1 MKLRAKFSFL
11 NSFLIIAVILGVSIF
26 LFIAEKRLLIREIE
40 ENQKNIINGLA
51 QVGKESIITNDEIL
65 LINYV
70 SLVKK
75 TRGVIYAMVT
85 GPQGKILAH
94 TDVSLLGTIAND
106 AIAIK
111 ASSSNELVTQS
122 YVSKEKQN
130 ILDIALPIF
139 TNQKKMGIA
148 RIGFSRDTLHKIV
161 EETLR
166 KTRNRIFGVAIVV
179 LIIGFI
185 GAIIL
190 AQMMT
195 KPIKQMAKGAELIG
209 QGKLDTEISVKGKD
223 ELGSLARD
231 LNKMS
236 RQLKEID
243 QMKSDFLASVT
254 HELKSPLTS
263 LIMYID
269 LFLQGAAGTL
279 NEKAKKFLKIMERN
293 SNRLSRFIDD
303 LLDMAKIERGK
314 MEIKKEPLEILP
326 IVSETVELMK
336 PQADEKDI
344 EIAINIPDNL
354 PLVFVDGDRTRQI
367 ITNLVS
373 NSIKFTPEEGKISIK
388 IQDDKEYLQ
397 VSISDTGI
405 GIPPEQINRIFDK
418 FEQVREV
425 RERVKGPKGT
435 GLGLAIVKSLV
446 EAQGGKIW
454 VESELD
460 KGSTFYFTLPKQTM

>member
-1 MKLRAKFSFL
+1 MKLRTKFSLL
-11 NSFLIIAVILGVSIF
+11 NSILIIAVILGVSIF
-26 LFIAEKRLLIREIE
+26 LFIAEKRLLIQEME
-40 ENQKNIINGLA
+40 KSQTNIIKGLA
-51 QVGKESIITNDEIL
+51 QIGKESLITNDEIL

-70 SLVKK
+70 NLVER
-75 TRGVIYAMVT
+75 TRGVMYAMVT
-85 GPQGKILAH
+85 APQGKILAH
-94 TDVSLLGTIAND
+94 TDVDLLGTIAND
-106 AIAIK
+106 TIAIK
-111 ASSSNELVTQS
+111 ARSSDELVTQS
-122 YVSKEKQN
+122 YVDKEKQN

-139 TNQKKMGIA
+139 IDQNKMGIA
-148 RIGFSRDTLHKIV
+148 RIGFSRDSLHEIV

-166 KTRNRIFGVAIVV
+166 ETRRRIFGVAIVV

-195 KPIKQMAKGAELIG
+195 RPIKQMAKGAELIG
-209 QGKLDTEISVKGKD
+209 QGKLDTTIVVKSND
-223 ELGSLARD
+223 ELESLARD

-236 RQLKEID
+236 SQLKEID
-243 QMKSDFLASVT
+243 QLKKDFLASVT

-263 LIMYID
+263 LIMYVD
-269 LFLQGAAGTL
+269 LFLEGAAGELT
-279 NEKAKKFLKIMERN
+279 EKAKKFLKIMER
-293 SNRLSRFIDD
+293 SSKRLSRFIDD

-326 IVSETVELMK
+326 IVSEIAELIK

-344 EIAINIPDNL
+344 EIAMNIPDNL

-367 ITNLVS
+367 ITNILS
-373 NSIKFTPEEGKISIK
+373 NSVKFTPEKGKISVN
-388 IQDDKEYLQ
+388 IQDEKEHFQ

-405 GIPPEQINRIFDK
+405 GIPPEQIGKIFDK
-418 FEQVREV
+418 FEQVKEV
-425 RERVKGPKGT
+425 RERVKGPRGT

-454 VESELD
+454 VESEVD
-460 KGSTFYFTLPKQTM
+460 KGSTFYFTLPKQTT

>member
-1 MKLRAKFSFL
+1 MKLRTKFSFL
-11 NSFLIIAVILGVSIF
+11 NSILIIAVILGVSIF
-26 LFIAEKRLLIREIE
+26 LFIAEKRLLIQEME
-40 ENQKNIINGLA
+40 KSQTNIIKGLA
-51 QVGKESIITNDEIL
+51 QIGKESLITNDEIL

-70 SLVKK
+70 NLVER
-75 TRGVIYAMVT
+75 TRGVMYAMVT
-85 GPQGKILAH
+85 APQGKILAH
-94 TDVSLLGTIAND
+94 TDVDLLGTIAND
-106 AIAIK
+106 TIAIK
-111 ASSSNELVTQS
+111 ARSSDELVTQS
-122 YVSKEKQN
+122 YVDKEKQN

-139 TNQKKMGIA
+139 IDQNKMGIA
-148 RIGFSRDTLHKIV
+148 RIGFSRDSLHEIV

-166 KTRNRIFGVAIVV
+166 ETRRRIFGVAIVV

-195 KPIKQMAKGAELIG
+195 RPIKQMAKGAELIG
-209 QGKLDTEISVKGKD
+209 QGKLDTTIVVKSND
-223 ELGSLARD
+223 ELESLARD

-236 RQLKEID
+236 SQLKEID
-243 QMKSDFLASVT
+243 QLKKDFLASVT

-263 LIMYID
+263 LIMYVD
-269 LFLQGAAGTL
+269 LFLEGAAGELT
-279 NEKAKKFLKIMERN
+279 EKAKKFLKIMER
-293 SNRLSRFIDD
+293 SSKRLSRFIDD

-326 IVSETVELMK
+326 IVSEIAELIK

-344 EIAINIPDNL
+344 EIAMNIPDNL

-367 ITNLVS
+367 ITNILS
-373 NSIKFTPEEGKISIK
+373 NSVKFTPEKGKISVN
-388 IQDDKEYLQ
+388 IQDEKEHFQ

-405 GIPPEQINRIFDK
+405 GIPPEQIGKIFDK
-418 FEQVREV
+418 FEQVKEV
-425 RERVKGPKGT
+425 RERVKGPRGT

-454 VESELD
+454 VESEVD
-460 KGSTFYFTLPKQTM
+460 KGSTFYFTLPKQTT

>member
-1 MKLRAKFSFL
+1 
-11 NSFLIIAVILGVSIF
+11 
-26 LFIAEKRLLIREIE
+26 
-40 ENQKNIINGLA
+40 
-51 QVGKESIITNDEIL
+51 
-65 LINYV
+65 
-70 SLVKK
+70 
-75 TRGVIYAMVT
+75 
-85 GPQGKILAH
+85 
-94 TDVSLLGTIAND
+94 
-106 AIAIK
+106 
-111 ASSSNELVTQS
+111 
-122 YVSKEKQN
+122 
-130 ILDIALPIF
+130 
-139 TNQKKMGIA
+139 
-148 RIGFSRDTLHKIV
+148 
-161 EETLR
+161 
-166 KTRNRIFGVAIVV
+166 
-179 LIIGFI
+179 
-185 GAIIL
+185 
-190 AQMMT
+190 MMT

-243 QMKSDFLASVT
+243 QMKSDFVTSVT
-254 HELKSPLTS
+254 HELRSPLTS
-263 LIMYID
+263 LTMYID
-269 LFLQGAAGTL
+269 LFLKGGAGEL
-279 NEKAKKFLKIMERN
+279 NDKAKKFLTIMERSN
-293 SNRLSRFIDD
+293 NRLSRFIDD

-314 MEIKKEPLEILP
+314 MEIKKEPLGILP
-326 IVSETVELMK
+326 IVSETVQLIK

-344 EIAINIPDNL
+344 EITMDISDNL

-367 ITNLVS
+367 ITNLLS
-373 NSIKFTPEEGKISIK
+373 NSIKFTPEKGKVSIK
-388 IQDDKEYLQ
+388 IQDEGEHVQ

-454 VESELD
+454 VESEVD

>member
-1 MKLRAKFSFL
+1 MKLRTKFSFL

-26 LFIAEKRLLIREIE
+26 LFIAEKRLLIQEME
-40 ENQKNIINGLA
+40 KNQTNIIKGLA
-51 QVGKESIITNDEIL
+51 QVGKESLITNDEIL

-70 SLVKK
+70 NLVER
-75 TRGVIYAMVT
+75 TRGVMYAMVT
-85 GPQGKILAH
+85 APQGKILAH
-94 TDVSLLGTIAND
+94 TDVDLLGTIAND
-106 AIAIK
+106 TIAIK
-111 ASSSNELVTQS
+111 ARSSDELVTQS
-122 YVSKEKQN
+122 YVDKEKQN
-130 ILDIALPIF
+130 ILDVALPIF
-139 TNQKKMGIA
+139 IDQNKMGIA
-148 RIGFSRDTLHKIV
+148 RIGFSRDSLHEIV

-166 KTRNRIFGVAIVV
+166 ETRKRIFGVAIVM

-195 KPIKQMAKGAELIG
+195 RPIKQMAKGAELIG
-209 QGKLDTEISVKGKD
+209 QGKLDTTIVVKSND
-223 ELGSLARD
+223 ELESLARD

-236 RQLKEID
+236 SQLKEID
-243 QMKSDFLASVT
+243 QLKKDFLASVT

-263 LIMYID
+263 LIMYVD
-269 LFLQGAAGTL
+269 LFLEGAAGELT
-279 NEKAKKFLKIMERN
+279 EKAKKFLKIMER
-293 SNRLSRFIDD
+293 SSKRLSRFIDD

-326 IVSETVELMK
+326 IVSEIAELIK

-344 EIAINIPDNL
+344 EIAMNIPDNL

-367 ITNLVS
+367 ITNILS
-373 NSIKFTPEEGKISIK
+373 NSVKFTPEKGKISVN
-388 IQDDKEYLQ
+388 IQDEKEHFQ

-405 GIPPEQINRIFDK
+405 GIPPEQIGKIFDK
-418 FEQVREV
+418 FEQVKEV
-425 RERVKGPKGT
+425 RERVKGPRGT

-454 VESELD
+454 VESEVD
-460 KGSTFYFTLPKQTM
+460 KGSTFYFTLPKQTT

>member
-1 MKLRAKFSFL
+1 MKLRTKFSLL
-11 NSFLIIAVILGVSIF
+11 NSILIIAVILGVSIF
-26 LFIAEKRLLIREIE
+26 LFIAEKRLLIQEME
-40 ENQKNIINGLA
+40 KSQTNIIKGLA
-51 QVGKESIITNDEIL
+51 QIGKESLITNDEIL

-70 SLVKK
+70 NLVER
-75 TRGVIYAMVT
+75 TRGVMYAMVT
-85 GPQGKILAH
+85 APQGKILAH
-94 TDVSLLGTIAND
+94 TDVDLLGTIAND
-106 AIAIK
+106 TIAIK
-111 ASSSNELVTQS
+111 ARSSDELVTQS
-122 YVSKEKQN
+122 YVDKEKQN

-139 TNQKKMGIA
+139 IDQNKMGIA
-148 RIGFSRDTLHKIV
+148 RIGFSRDSLHEIV

-166 KTRNRIFGVAIVV
+166 ETRRRIFGVAIVV

-195 KPIKQMAKGAELIG
+195 RPIKQMAKGAELIG
-209 QGKLDTEISVKGKD
+209 QGKLDTTIVVKSND
-223 ELGSLARD
+223 ELESLARD

-236 RQLKEID
+236 SQLKEID
-243 QMKSDFLASVT
+243 QLKKDFLASVT

-263 LIMYID
+263 LIMYVD
-269 LFLQGAAGTL
+269 LFLEGAAGELT
-279 NEKAKKFLKIMERN
+279 EKAKKFLKIMER
-293 SNRLSRFIDD
+293 SSKRLSRFIDD

-326 IVSETVELMK
+326 IVSEIAELIK

-344 EIAINIPDNL
+344 EIAMNIPDNL

-367 ITNLVS
+367 ITNILS
-373 NSIKFTPEEGKISIK
+373 NSVKFTPEKGKISVN
-388 IQDDKEYLQ
+388 IQDEKEHFQ

-405 GIPPEQINRIFDK
+405 GIPPEQIGKIFDK
-418 FEQVREV
+418 FEQVKEI
-425 RERVKGPKGT
+425 RERVKGPRGT

-454 VESELD
+454 VESEVD
-460 KGSTFYFTLPKQTM
+460 KGSTFYFTLPKQTT

>member
-1 MKLRAKFSFL
+1 MKLRTKFSFL

-26 LFIAEKRLLIREIE
+26 LFVAERRLLIQELE
-40 ENQKNIINGLA
+40 ENQTNIIKGLA
-51 QVGKESIITNDEIL
+51 QVGKESLITNDEIL
-65 LINYV
+65 LLNYV
-70 SLVKK
+70 SLIKK
-75 TRGVIYAMVT
+75 SRGVIYGMVT

-106 AIAIK
+106 AIAKK
-111 ASSSNELVTQS
+111 AGSSRELVTQS
-122 YVSKEKQN
+122 YLDKEKQK

-139 TNQKKMGIA
+139 IKESKVGIA
-148 RIGFSRDTLHKIV
+148 RIGFSEDTLHNIV

-166 KTRNRIFGVAIVV
+166 KTRKRIFGVAIVV

-209 QGKLDTEISVKGKD
+209 QGKLDTTIEVKSRD

-236 RQLKEID
+236 SQLKEID
-243 QMKSDFLASVT
+243 QMKRDFLASVT
-254 HELKSPLTS
+254 HELRSPLTS
-263 LIMYID
+263 LTMYIE
-269 LFLQGAAGTL
+269 LFLKGAAGELT
-279 NEKAKKFLKIMERN
+279 EKAKKFLKIMEGSN
-293 SNRLSRFIDD
+293 NRLSRFIDD

-314 MEIKKEPLEILP
+314 MEIKRESLGILP
-326 IVSETVELMK
+326 IVSETVQLIK

-344 EIAINIPDNL
+344 EITMDIPDNL

-367 ITNLVS
+367 ITNLLS
-373 NSIKFTPEEGKISIK
+373 NSIKFTPEKGKVSIK
-388 IQDDKEYLQ
+388 VQDDKEYLQ
-397 VSISDTGI
+397 LSISDTGI
-405 GIPPEQINRIFDK
+405 GIPPDRLSKIFDK

-425 RERVKGPKGT
+425 RERIKGPKGT
-435 GLGLAIVKSLV
+435 GLGLTIVKSLV

-454 VESELD
+454 VESEVG
-460 KGSTFYFTLPKQTM
+460 KGSTFYFTLPKQTT

>member
-1 MKLRAKFSFL
+1 MKLRTKFSFL

-26 LFIAEKRLLIREIE
+26 LFIAEKRLLIREME

-70 SLVKK
+70 NLVKK
-75 TRGVIYAMVT
+75 TRGVVYAMVSS
-85 GPQGKILAH
+85 PQGKILAH
-94 TDVSLLGTIAND
+94 TDVSFLGTIAND

-111 ASSSNELVTQS
+111 ARLSNELVNQS
-122 YVSKEKQN
+122 YVSKEKEN
-130 ILDIALPIF
+130 ILDMALPIF
-139 TNQKKMGIA
+139 INQNKMGIA
-148 RIGFSRDTLHKIV
+148 RIGFSEDTLHNIV

-166 KTRNRIFGVAIVV
+166 KTRRRIFGVAVV
-179 LIIGFI
+179 MLIIGFI
-185 GAIIL
+185 GAIII

-209 QGKLDTEISVKGKD
+209 QGKLDTTIAVKSKD

-243 QMKSDFLASVT
+243 QMKSDFVTSVT
-254 HELKSPLTS
+254 HELRSPLTS
-263 LIMYID
+263 LTMYID
-269 LFLQGAAGTL
+269 LFLKGGAGEL
-279 NEKAKKFLKIMERN
+279 NDKAKKFLTIMERSN
-293 SNRLSRFIDD
+293 NRLSRFIDD

-314 MEIKKEPLEILP
+314 MEIKKEPLGILP
-326 IVSETVELMK
+326 IVSETVQLMK

-344 EIAINIPDNL
+344 EITMDISDNL

-367 ITNLVS
+367 ITNLLS
-373 NSIKFTPEEGKISIK
+373 NSIKFTPEKGKVSIK
-388 IQDDKEYLQ
+388 IQDEGEHVQ

-454 VESELD
+454 VESEVD

>member
-1 MKLRAKFSFL
+1 MKLRTKFSFL

-26 LFIAEKRLLIREIE
+26 LFIAEKRLLIREME

-70 SLVKK
+70 NLVKK
-75 TRGVIYAMVT
+75 TRGVVYAMVSS
-85 GPQGKILAH
+85 PQGKILAH
-94 TDVSLLGTIAND
+94 TDVSFLGTIAND

-111 ASSSNELVTQS
+111 ARLSNELVNQS
-122 YVSKEKQN
+122 YVSKEKEN
-130 ILDIALPIF
+130 ILDMALPIF
-139 TNQKKMGIA
+139 INQNKMGIA
-148 RIGFSRDTLHKIV
+148 RIGFSEDTLHNIV

-166 KTRNRIFGVAIVV
+166 KTRKRIFGVAVV
-179 LIIGFI
+179 MLIIGFI
-185 GAIIL
+185 GAIII

-209 QGKLDTEISVKGKD
+209 QGKLDTTIAVKSKD

-243 QMKSDFLASVT
+243 QMKSDFVTSVT
-254 HELKSPLTS
+254 HELRSPLTS
-263 LIMYID
+263 LTMYID
-269 LFLQGAAGTL
+269 LFLKGGAGEL
-279 NEKAKKFLKIMERN
+279 NDKAKKFLTIMERSN
-293 SNRLSRFIDD
+293 NRLSRFIDD

-314 MEIKKEPLEILP
+314 MEIKKEPLGILP
-326 IVSETVELMK
+326 IVSETVQLMK

-344 EIAINIPDNL
+344 EITMDISDNL

-367 ITNLVS
+367 ITNLLS
-373 NSIKFTPEEGKISIK
+373 NSIKFTPEKGKVSIK
-388 IQDDKEYLQ
+388 IQDEGEHVQ

-454 VESELD
+454 VESEVD

>member
-1 MKLRAKFSFL
+1 MKLRTKFSVL
-11 NSFLIIAVILGVSIF
+11 NSFLIIAVILGVSVF
-26 LFIAEKRLLIREIE
+26 LFIAEKRLLIQEME
-40 ENQKNIINGLA
+40 KNQMNIIKGLA
-51 QVGKESIITNDEIL
+51 EVGKESLITNDEIL

-70 SLVKK
+70 NLVKRS
-75 TRGVIYAMVT
+75 RGVMYAMVT

-94 TDVSLLGTIAND
+94 TDVNILGTSDNDTIAM
-106 AIAIK
+106 K
-111 ASSSNELVTQS
+111 ARSSNEPVIQS
-122 YVSKEKQN
+122 YVNKGKQKV
-130 ILDIALPIF
+130 LDIALPIF
-139 TNQKKMGIA
+139 VNQDKVGIA
-148 RIGFSRDTLHKIV
+148 RIGFSQDSLHEIV

-166 KTRNRIFGVAIVV
+166 ETRKRIFGVAIVM

-195 KPIKQMAKGAELIG
+195 KPIKQMAKGAGLIG
-209 QGKLDTEISVKGKD
+209 QGKLDTKIVVESKD

-236 RQLKEID
+236 GKLKEID

-269 LFLQGAAGTL
+269 LFLTGATGNL
-279 NEKAKKFLKIMERN
+279 NEKAKKFLRIMERN
-293 SNRLSRFIDD
+293 SNRLARFIDD
-303 LLDMAKIERGK
+303 LLDMARIERGK
-314 MEIKKEPLEILP
+314 MEIRKESLVIFP

-336 PQADEKDI
+336 PQADEKNI
-344 EIAINIPDNL
+344 EIAMNIPDNL
-354 PLVFVDGDRTRQI
+354 PLVLIDGDRTRQV
-367 ITNLVS
+367 ITNLLS
-373 NSIKFTPEEGKISIK
+373 NSIKFTPEKGKISIK
-388 IQDDKEYLQ
+388 IRDDKKYLE
-397 VSISDTGI
+397 VSLSDTGI
-405 GIPPEQINRIFDK
+405 GIPAEQISKIFDK
-418 FEQVREV
+418 FEQVREI
-425 RERVKGPKGT
+425 RERVKGPRGT

-454 VESELD
+454 VESEVD

>member
-1 MKLRAKFSFL
+1 MKLRTKFSFL

-26 LFIAEKRLLIREIE
+26 LFIAEKRLLIQEME
-40 ENQKNIINGLA
+40 KNQTNIIKGLA
-51 QVGKESIITNDEIL
+51 QVGKESLITNDEIL

-70 SLVKK
+70 NLVER
-75 TRGVIYAMVT
+75 TRGVMYAMVT
-85 GPQGKILAH
+85 APQGKILAH
-94 TDVSLLGTIAND
+94 TDVDLLGTIAND
-106 AIAIK
+106 TIAIK
-111 ASSSNELVTQS
+111 ARSSDELVTQS
-122 YVSKEKQN
+122 YVDKEKQN
-130 ILDIALPIF
+130 ILDVALPIF
-139 TNQKKMGIA
+139 IDQNKMGIA
-148 RIGFSRDTLHKIV
+148 RIGFSRDSLHEIV

-166 KTRNRIFGVAIVV
+166 ETRRRIFGVAIVV

-195 KPIKQMAKGAELIG
+195 RPIKQMAKGAELIG
-209 QGKLDTEISVKGKD
+209 QGKLDTTIVVKSND
-223 ELGSLARD
+223 ELESLARD

-236 RQLKEID
+236 SQLKEID
-243 QMKSDFLASVT
+243 QLKKDFLASVT

-263 LIMYID
+263 LIMYVD
-269 LFLQGAAGTL
+269 LFLEGAAGELT
-279 NEKAKKFLKIMERN
+279 EKAKKFLKIMER
-293 SNRLSRFIDD
+293 SSKRLSRFIDD

-326 IVSETVELMK
+326 IVSEIAELIK

-344 EIAINIPDNL
+344 EIAMNIPDNL

-367 ITNLVS
+367 ITNILS
-373 NSIKFTPEEGKISIK
+373 NSVKFTPEKGKISVN
-388 IQDDKEYLQ
+388 IQDEKEHFQ

-405 GIPPEQINRIFDK
+405 GIPPEQIGKIFDK
-418 FEQVREV
+418 FEQVKEV
-425 RERVKGPKGT
+425 RERVKGPRGT

-454 VESELD
+454 VESEVD
-460 KGSTFYFTLPKQTM
+460 KGSTFYFTLPKQTT

>member
-1 MKLRAKFSFL
+1 MKLRTKFSFL

-26 LFIAEKRLLIREIE
+26 LFIAEKRLLIQEME
-40 ENQKNIINGLA
+40 KSQTNIIKGLA
-51 QVGKESIITNDEIL
+51 QIGKESLITNDEIL

-70 SLVKK
+70 KLVER
-75 TRGVIYAMVT
+75 TRGVMYAMVT
-85 GPQGKILAH
+85 APQGKILAH
-94 TDVSLLGTIAND
+94 TDVDLLGTIAND
-106 AIAIK
+106 TIAIK
-111 ASSSNELVTQS
+111 ARSSDELVTQS
-122 YVSKEKQN
+122 YVDKEKQN

-139 TNQKKMGIA
+139 IDQNKMGIA
-148 RIGFSRDTLHKIV
+148 RIGFSRDSLHEIV

-166 KTRNRIFGVAIVV
+166 ETRRRIFGVAIVV

-195 KPIKQMAKGAELIG
+195 RPIKQMAKGAELIG
-209 QGKLDTEISVKGKD
+209 QGKLDTTIVVKSND
-223 ELGSLARD
+223 ELESLARD

-236 RQLKEID
+236 SQLKEID
-243 QMKSDFLASVT
+243 QLKKDFLASVT

-263 LIMYID
+263 LIMYVD
-269 LFLQGAAGTL
+269 LFLEGAAGELT
-279 NEKAKKFLKIMERN
+279 EKAKKFLKIMER
-293 SNRLSRFIDD
+293 SSKRLSRFIDD

-326 IVSETVELMK
+326 IVSEIAELIK

-344 EIAINIPDNL
+344 EIAMNIPDNL

-367 ITNLVS
+367 ITNILS
-373 NSIKFTPEEGKISIK
+373 NSVKFTPEKGKISVN
-388 IQDDKEYLQ
+388 IQDEKEHFQ

-405 GIPPEQINRIFDK
+405 GIPPEQIGKIFDK
-418 FEQVREV
+418 FEQVKEV
-425 RERVKGPKGT
+425 RERVKGPRGT

-454 VESELD
+454 VESEVD
-460 KGSTFYFTLPKQTM
+460 KGSTFYFTLPKQTT

>member
-243 QMKSDFLASVT
+243 QMKSDFVTSVT
-254 HELKSPLTS
+254 HELRSPLTS
-263 LIMYID
+263 LTMYID
-269 LFLQGAAGTL
+269 LFLKGGAGEL
-279 NEKAKKFLKIMERN
+279 NDKAKKFLTIMERSN
-293 SNRLSRFIDD
+293 NRLSRFIDD

-314 MEIKKEPLEILP
+314 MEIKKEPLGILP
-326 IVSETVELMK
+326 IVSETVQLIK

-344 EIAINIPDNL
+344 EITMDISDNL

-367 ITNLVS
+367 ITNLLS
-373 NSIKFTPEEGKISIK
+373 NSIKFTPEKGKVSIK
-388 IQDDKEYLQ
+388 IQDEGEHVQ

-454 VESELD
+454 VESEVD